1 MRQGVSYRQLH
12 FALSGLKL
20 MNSQATLSR
29 ELALRIGLAARA
41 LPDTDAKHL
50 LSVLTACVGVPLTE
64 EKIAGIDLK
73 TFKTALAGDSEVD
86 EPLLTHALSI
96 LSADLHS
103 HAGAWERESYAE
115 GDMPGSVRI
124 ACASNEGLHVDGH
137 FGSCSQFLVYQV
149 SAAESRLI
157 DIRNAEIPKGL
168 EVDDKNLF
176 RAELVQ
182 DCQVLYIA
190 SVGGPAAAKIVKL
203 GIHLMKLSGIETI
216 VDIIAQLQTVIAGT
230 PPPWLAKVMGIEAA
244 DRFRFER
251 EATG

>member
-1 MRQGVSYRQLH
+1 
-12 FALSGLKL
+12 
-20 MNSQATLSR
+20 MNSQAALSR

-41 LPDTDAKHL
+41 LPDTDAKRL
-50 LSVLTACVGVPLTE
+50 LSVLTDCIGLPITE
-64 EKIAGIDLK
+64 EKIAGINLK
-73 TFKTALAGDSEVD
+73 TLKTAKAGEFLDVD
-86 EPLLTHALSI
+86 EPLLTYALNI
-96 LSADLHS
+96 LKSGLDTPPSALKQETYID
-103 HAGAWERESYAE
+103 

-124 ACASNEGLHVDGH
+124 ACASNDGINVDGH
-137 FGSCSQFLVYQV
+137 FGSCSQFMMYQV
-149 SAAESRLI
+149 SADETRLI
-157 DIRNAEIPKGL
+157 EIRNPEIPHGL
-168 EVDDKNLF
+168 EVDDKNVF
-176 RAELVQ
+176 RAELIQ

-203 GIHLMKLSGIETI
+203 GIHPMKLSGIEAI